1 MSNITAADVAKL
13 RKQSGAGMMDCKAAL
28 QEAEGDFEKAF
39 EILRKKGAKV
49 AAKRADKEA
58 TEGYVIA
65 KTSDDKTYGAL
76 IMVNCETDFVGKS
89 EDFVN
94 FVKNLSDLAITN
106 KPTTIEEI
114 KGYQMGNIT
123 VEQALNELVGK
134 TGEKI
139 EFDSFAAISA
149 SKVYG
154 YNHLG
159 NKIGTLVGLNKETSD
174 VDIKGHDVAMQIA
187 AMSPVAID
195 KTDVPQHVIDK
206 ELEIGMELARQEGK
220 PEAMLEKIAQGRLAK
235 FFKEN
240 TLLNQEFIKD
250 NKLSI
255 NDYLKSSDKDLTVT
269 KFYRFALGSKF

>member
-1 MSNITAADVAKL
+1 MSIITAADVAKL
-13 RKQSGAGMMDCKAAL
+13 RKQSGAGMMDCKTAL
-28 QEAEGDFEKAF
+28 QEADGDFEKAF

-58 TEGYVIA
+58 TEGFVIA
-65 KTSDDKTYGAL
+65 KTTDDKTYGAI

-89 EDFVN
+89 EDFVT
-94 FVKNLSDLAITN
+94 FVKNLSDLAIAN
-106 KPTTIEEI
+106 KPATIDEL
-114 KGYQMGNIT
+114 KSFKMGSIT

-139 EFDSFAAISA
+139 EFDSFGAINA
-149 SKVYG
+149 PKVYA

-159 NKIGTLVGLNKETSD
+159 NKIGTLAGLSKETSD
-174 VDIKGHDVAMQIA
+174 VDLKGHEVAMQIA
-187 AMSPVAID
+187 AMNPIAID
-195 KTDVPQHVIDK
+195 KTDVPQDVIEK
-206 ELEIGMELARQEGK
+206 ELEIGKELARQEGK
-220 PEAMLEKIAQGRLAK
+220 PEAMLEKISQGRLTK
-235 FFKEN
+235 FFKES

-255 NDYLKSSDKDLTVT
+255 GEYLKASDKDLTVT